1 MSGFDMPNNIFEQL
15 FLEKLLT
22 GEELSMTHHRS
33 EEPVGYQAQVEDGL
47 ILSVQFW
54 HDGVTSAII
63 GRDGKTNEEWP
74 NQVLHAINNLVL
86 ENIGEDPY
94 GEEE

>member
-1 MSGFDMPNNIFEQL
+1 MIPNEVFEQL

-22 GEELSMTHHRS
+22 GEELSIVHHRS
-33 EEPVGYQAQVEDGL
+33 EQPVGYRAQVEDGL
-47 ILSVQFW
+47 ILSVQVW
-54 HDGVTSAII
+54 HGGVTSAII
-63 GRDGKTNEEWP
+63 GRDGKPNEEWP
-74 NQVLHAINNLVL
+74 NQVLNTINNLVL